1 MKFPSS
7 PDFSEDPV
15 TFPAFFLF
23 TFPGFF
29 RIPVAG
35 GLYGPP
41 QFTQEDV
48 DSLRV
53 REVVG
58 KEEMVE
64 KEEMEVMMKKEEVEE
79 EEEEKELSKE
89 HDCKKSICSLCKVG
103 TRTQYTR
110 CTAEYF

>member
-1 MKFPSS
+1 M
-7 PDFSEDPV
+7 
-15 TFPAFFLF
+15 
-23 TFPGFF
+23 
-29 RIPVAG
+29 
-35 GLYGPP
+35 
-41 QFTQEDV
+41 

-64 KEEMEVMMKKEEVEE
+64 KEEMEVMMKKDEVEE

-103 TRTQYTR
+103 TRTVSTLTVQLNIFSLFSKHF
-110 CTAEYF
+110 A

>member
-1 MKFPSS
+1 M
-7 PDFSEDPV
+7 
-15 TFPAFFLF
+15 
-23 TFPGFF
+23 
-29 RIPVAG
+29 
-35 GLYGPP
+35 
-41 QFTQEDV
+41 

-79 EEEEKELSKE
+79 EEEEEEEQELSKE

-103 TRTQYTR
+103 TRTVSTLTVQLNIFSLFSKHF
-110 CTAEYF
+110 A

>member
-1 MKFPSS
+1 M
-7 PDFSEDPV
+7 
-15 TFPAFFLF
+15 
-23 TFPGFF
+23 
-29 RIPVAG
+29 
-35 GLYGPP
+35 
-41 QFTQEDV
+41 

-103 TRTQYTR
+103 TRTVSTLTVQLNIFSLFSKHF
-110 CTAEYF
+110 A